1 MNSIALSRPLAVVKT
16 MRGNF
21 LLLPPVC
28 IALGLGTS
36 LQAGAGFDWLMLG
49 LIMLGGVLAHVSVN
63 MLNEY
68 QDFTSGLDF
77 NTRRTPFSG
86 GTGALPAQPTAAR
99 LVLAGGIVT
108 LLLVI
113 AIGLFFIVR
122 SGWSILPFGLLGAAL
137 IVLYTGPINRNPLL
151 CLIAPGL
158 GFGVLMVAGTH
169 LLLAGSVDSRGFLAN
184 PYASEQPL
192 FTITAQNV
200 DQYKDKLTPG
210 QLAMF
215 KRYPD
220 TYKIP
225 VYKTHRSATV
235 PAAVQEAAKRNA
247 TTTKLVEGGNGLE
260 NFDTANPFPIP
271 QNGLEVIWN
280 HITRYRGGSV
290 RRLVTQATP
299 QVNGSYQLVYFQDAF
314 TFRTNLKDYNP
325 NKPSNV
331 LFYFKQR
338 VTAPSRLAGNVLL
351 VHETLNQVKEPRL
364 AWLYNAGQRRVRR
377 APQVSYDGPGTAADG
392 LRTSDNFDMYNGAPD
407 RYDWKL
413 EGKKE
418 IYIPYNS
425 YKLDD
430 PKIKYSE
437 IVKAGHINQDLTR
450 YELHRVWH
458 VVATLK
464 PGERHIYAKRDF
476 YIDEDTW
483 QAAEIDHYDGR
494 GTLWRVAEA
503 HAEQYYDKQV
513 PWYAV
518 ETLYD
523 LLSGRYLALGMKNE
537 EKQAYDFNYSAS
549 ESDYTPAALR
559 QEGVR

>member
-1 MNSIALSRPLAVVKT
+1 MKT
-16 MRGNF
+16 TKS
-21 LLLPPVC
+21 LLQ
-28 IALGLGTS
+28 T
-36 LQAGAGFDWLMLG
+36 
-49 LIMLGGVLAHVSVN
+49 GVLALS
-63 MLNEY
+63 
-68 QDFTSGLDF
+68 
-77 NTRRTPFSG
+77 
-86 GTGALPAQPTAAR
+86 
-99 LVLAGGIVT
+99 
-108 LLLVI
+108 
-113 AIGLFFIVR
+113 
-122 SGWSILPFGLLGAAL
+122 
-137 IVLYTGPINRNPLL
+137 
-151 CLIAPGL
+151 
-158 GFGVLMVAGTH
+158 
-169 LLLAGSVDSRGFLAN
+169 LLATGVMAAVSADEAAKLGSTLTPMGAEKAGNADGSIPEWTGGLPKNAGNVDARGFLSD
-184 PYASEQPL
+184 PFVSEQPL

-220 TYKIP
+220 TYKMP
-225 VYKTHRSATV
+225 VFKTHRSATV
-235 PAAVQEAAKRNA
+235 PDGVLEATKFNA
-247 TTTKLVEGGNGLE
+247 TNTKLVEGGNGLE
-260 NFDTANPFPIP
+260 NFRTANPFPIP
-271 QNGLEVIWN
+271 KDGLEAIWN

-299 QVNGSYQLVYFQDAF
+299 QPNGSYSLVYFQDEF
-314 TFRTNLKDYNP
+314 TFRDKLKDYDAS
-325 NKPSNV
+325 KPSNV

-425 YKLDD
+425 YKLDG
-430 PKIKYSE
+430 PNLKYSD
-437 IVKAGHINQDLTR
+437 IIKAGHINQDLTR

-483 QAAEIDHYDGR
+483 QAAAIDHYDGR

-503 HAEQYYDKQV
+503 HAQYYYNHQV
-513 PWYAV
+513 PWYTL
-518 ETLYD
+518 ESLYD

-537 EKQAYDFNYSAS
+537 EKQSYDFSYTAG

-559 QEGVR
+559 QAGVR